1 MKNYSKWV
9 LAATLICGICV
20 ISACDDKEKEI
31 INDNQLATR
40 ILGKWIPVQSNG
52 MEVMTDQKTVTTFKK
67 TSSGLKAYTSVS
79 SLVMP
84 AQFQDPSKETVQT
97 DEWHYNQ
104 PAEVNIEENKFIITR
119 AVNDTINQIS
129 KYYILESSDSTLELY
144 ISTRLSINGNE
155 IMSSMGHTET
165 WAKVNVDYSKEIV
178 GLWEGHVTSDTSK
191 YDDGETHR
199 WRYNI
204 DGTYIYYSQDQ
215 TGEWVEVESVFN
227 NYFVDG
233 YLLCTRWK
241 NVGDNE
247 TENREWWEIDTIGN
261 DSMRWTAQRL
271 EYEYASGPS
280 IGITIAIPRQY
291 TATFSMSKVSERK

>member
-1 MKNYSKWV
+1 MKTLRWV

-20 ISACDDKEKEI
+20 ISACDEKEKEI

-104 PAEVNIEENKFIITR
+104 PADVIIDENKFIITR

-129 KYYILESSDSTLELY
+129 KYYILESSDSTLAPY
-144 ISTRLSINGNE
+144 ISTRPSIYGNE
-155 IMSSMGHTET
+155 IMCS
-165 WAKVNVDYSKEIV
+165 
-178 GLWEGHVTSDTSK
+178 L
-191 YDDGETHR
+191 
-199 WRYNI
+199 
-204 DGTYIYYSQDQ
+204 
-215 TGEWVEVESVFN
+215 
-227 NYFVDG
+227 
-233 YLLCTRWK
+233 
-241 NVGDNE
+241 
-247 TENREWWEIDTIGN
+247 GN
-261 DSMRWTAQRL
+261 
-271 EYEYASGPS
+271 P
-280 IGITIAIPRQY
+280 
-291 TATFSMSKVSERK
+291 

>member
-20 ISACDDKEKEI
+20 ISACDEKEKEI

-104 PAEVNIEENKFIITR
+104 PADVNIEENKFIITR

-165 WAKVNVDYSKEIV
+165 WAKVNIDFSKEIV

-227 NYFVDG
+227 NGIMLSAKMTIGTTPIMMQLVRCEIKSMVANVLFVGEDISSDG
-233 YLLCTRWK
+233 TTVTKYYAYANINPSAGNNVLCTVK
-241 NVGDNE
+241 TN
-247 TENREWWEIDTIGN
+247 TITL
-261 DSMRWTAQRL
+261 S
-271 EYEYASGPS
+271 
-280 IGITIAIPRQY
+280 
-291 TATFSMSKVSERK
+291 